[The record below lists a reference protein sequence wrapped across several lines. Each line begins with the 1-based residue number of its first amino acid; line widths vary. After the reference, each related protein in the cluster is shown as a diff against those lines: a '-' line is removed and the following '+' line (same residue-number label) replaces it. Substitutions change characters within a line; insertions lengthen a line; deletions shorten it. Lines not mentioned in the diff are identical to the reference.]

1 MTHLLAKVRAVPAA
15 LLAMITTLGLVAFA
29 GSATADRGGRPVP
42 APPASP
48 TSADQIQNIDQVRT
62 AIKAYYGDTVTT
74 TPDPVDGTR
83 TLHTFSPTGAYAN
96 EIAGVERTASK
107 YLAHQ
112 VTKQHVSGRKAI
124 VLDIDDTS
132 LNTFNYEIYSNFAYN
147 PTTNAAFVN
156 SASFPAVPGMPQL
169 ATTAQGEGYTVF
181 FLTGRPVSQTS
192 GTVTNLAN
200 AGFPAVP
207 ADHLFLKDLTNP
219 IYSSCA
225 PTCTTI
231 QYKSLTRAYI
241 ESQGYNIV
249 ANFGDQY
256 SDLIGGHADRTFKL
270 PNPMYYLP

>member
-1 MTHLLAKVRAVPAA
+1 MTHLVAKVRALPAA
-15 LLAMITTLGLVAFA
+15 LLAIVAALGLVAFS
-29 GSATADRGGRPVP
+29 GSAAADHSGRRVP
-42 APPASP
+42 APPAHP

-74 TPDPVDGTR
+74 TPDPVSGTT

-96 EIAGVERTASK
+96 EIAGVENTAST
-107 YLAHQ
+107 YLA
-112 VTKQHVSGRKAI
+112 KQATNKHVAGQKAI

-132 LNTFNYEIYSNFAYN
+132 LNTYNYEIYSNFAYN
-147 PTTNAAFVN
+147 PGTNAAFVN

-169 ATTAQGEGYTVF
+169 ATAAQAEGYTVF
-181 FLTGRPVSQTS
+181 FLTGRPVSQTP

-207 ADHLFLKDLTNP
+207 GDHLFLKDLTRP

-249 ANFGDQY
+249 ANFGDQF
-256 SDLIGGHADRTFKL
+256 SDLIGGYADRTFKL